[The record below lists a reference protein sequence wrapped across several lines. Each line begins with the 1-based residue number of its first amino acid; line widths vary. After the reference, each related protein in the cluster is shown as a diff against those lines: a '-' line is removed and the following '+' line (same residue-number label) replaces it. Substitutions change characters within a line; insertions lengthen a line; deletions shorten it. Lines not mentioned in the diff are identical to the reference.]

1 MKKKFRPAIVM
12 AAMLAFALFLG
23 GCQTLSP
30 QQRSALGTT
39 VGSLVGAVAGS
50 QLGDGNGRLVAMA
63 LGAALGGYVGNRF
76 ADHLNQQEQ
85 ASLAQ
90 TTRQALLADENSS
103 GAMAWSSEQRRGVD
117 GRIIYGKAVPV
128 HDSKSVAYLSE
139 VRGESVTPQEQ
150 ARLASLSMGTQ
161 CRPTRTSLSVENRDV
176 ADGAIWCRT
185 PEGDYAPL
193 DQLAA

>member
-1 MKKKFRPAIVM
+1 MKKMFRPAIIV
-12 AAMLAFALFLG
+12 AAMVVFSLFLS
-23 GCQTLSP
+23 GCQTLSS

-39 VGSLVGAVAGS
+39 VGSLVGVVAGS

-85 ASLAQ
+85 ESLAQ
-90 TTRQALLADENSS
+90 TTRQALLADDNRS
-103 GAMAWSSEQRRGVD
+103 GAMEWSSEQRRGVD
-117 GRIIYGKAVPV
+117 GQVIYGRAVPA
-128 HDSKSVAYLSE
+128 HDSQAVAYLSE

-150 ARLASLSMGTQ
+150 ARLASLSTGTN
-161 CRPTRTSLSVENRDV
+161 CRPTRTSLSVEDRDV

-185 PEGDYAPL
+185 SEGDYAPL
-193 DQLAA
+193 EQVAA